1 VRVLVCALMLVGAS
15 ACATTLLLSTRA
27 VEIYKP
33 VEVKVYRVGL
43 VRCRIE
49 IVTATETIVTGMAR
63 CRSVPHRVQP

>member
-1 VRVLVCALMLVGAS
+1 MKLLLVAIVVVAAS
-15 ACATTLLLSTRA
+15 SCATTLLLQTRA

-49 IVTATETIVTGMAR
+49 IVTPTETLVTGMAR
-63 CRSVPHRVQP
+63 CRSVPNRVQP

>member
-1 VRVLVCALMLVGAS
+1 MKLLAAALVVVGCS

-33 VEVKVYRVGL
+33 IEVKVYRVGL

-49 IVTATETIVTGMAR
+49 IVTATETIVTSMAR
-63 CRSVPHRVQP
+63 CRAVPHRVQP